1 VNFRITSPTQ
11 YMIGLDRP
19 QTVSSPIRG
28 HHNREFRPTSRR
40 KTGWSMTASR
50 RPRHVRQ
57 GGSSGRQHPRL
68 HHFWERLCRTCRPSC
83 RNCSMGIPR
92 DTMEGT
98 GKHIIDCEDPN
109 GSQAARFTQRRYLGS
124 YRINAYGWLLS
135 PPKGSCNLSAI
146 ELSST
151 CL

>member
-1 VNFRITSPTQ
+1 MLDLVDRLRSTLTASSQSRHPRISIQLLPRTRPRRLFCLGRILVNFRITSPTQ

-28 HHNREFRPTSRR
+28 HHNREFR
-40 KTGWSMTASR
+40 
-50 RPRHVRQ
+50 
-57 GGSSGRQHPRL
+57 
-68 HHFWERLCRTCRPSC
+68 
-83 RNCSMGIPR
+83 IPR

-109 GSQAARFTQRRYLGS
+109 GPQAARFTQRRYLGS
-124 YRINAYGWLLS
+124 YRINTYGWLLS